1 LRGRIDWGNRK
12 LRLRHLGR
20 IGGSRLDGGGLL
32 LSRKL
37 KGKRQQAKASRQRR
51 GKNKKN

>member
-1 LRGRIDWGNRK
+1 LRGRIDCGNCK
-12 LRLRHLGR
+12 LRLRRLGCC
-20 IGGSRLDGGGLL
+20 RLDGGGLL